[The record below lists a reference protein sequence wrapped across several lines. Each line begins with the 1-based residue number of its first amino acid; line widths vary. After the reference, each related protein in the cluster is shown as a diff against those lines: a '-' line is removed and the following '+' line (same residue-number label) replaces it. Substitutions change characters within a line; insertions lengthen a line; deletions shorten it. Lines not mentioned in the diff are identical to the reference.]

1 MTRARCELD
10 ERCRNPASVHL
21 MNPTLRVCTKCAEE
35 LRRAATEAKFPRAA
49 AMLRATAI
57 SACLRQAADELDAI
71 AGNASSYEEVSTLR
85 RRIREVVIGVAAFA
99 DGTTCEEAES

>member
-10 ERCRNPASVHL
+10 ERCTNSASVHL
-21 MNPTLRVCTKCAEE
+21 LSPHLRVCQRCAEE
-35 LRRAATEAKFPRAA
+35 LRRAATEAKFPRAD

-57 SACLRQAADELDAI
+57 SACLRQADDELDAI
-71 AGNASSYEEVSTLR
+71 AGNALSYEVSTLR

-99 DGTTCEEAES
+99 DGTTCEEVES